1 MEAALSVPHC
11 RRIPAVVTH
20 FLTLLLTNF
29 KKITSVP
36 LALEKE
42 IKLNH

>member
-11 RRIPAVVTH
+11 RRSPAVVTH